1 MYDKPHDKPH
11 NETHEEHHDEPNSEA
26 LDEPLDDPYGDPYD
40 DPRDDPKQKQGA
52 FQHGGAARFFLYEKT
67 HFWPR
72 LILKTPYTKNT
83 TLLY

>member
-26 LDEPLDDPYGDPYD
+26 LDEPLDDPYD

-52 FQHGGAARFFLYEKT
+52 FQHGDAARFFLYEKT